1 MSYIT
6 LIIIILLVL
15 LSGLFSG
22 LTLGLLGLDK
32 TELERKIKLKDK
44 RAIKVYSVRK
54 KGNLLLCTLLLGNVA
69 VNAALAIF
77 LGSLATGIVAGL
89 VSTGLIVIFGEI
101 IPQATI
107 SRYAMAFGS
116 KTAWLV
122 KFFIVILSPICWPI
136 AKTLDY
142 FLGEE
147 MPTIWSK
154 NELEEIIK
162 FHQKSKN
169 SSLDADEERII
180 LGALSYSNKTAENV
194 LTPRKVVFSLESKTI
209 LNKKV
214 LNKIKKSGF
223 TRIPIYREN
232 IDNIIG
238 VLYVKKLI
246 GIGKGKK
253 VKDIC
258 QKKNIFKINKNKKL
272 DVLLNDFIKRKIH
285 LAIVFNEYG
294 EFEGIISLED
304 ILEEILRM
312 QIVDEEDTVKDMQK
326 LAKRK

>member
-1 MSYIT
+1 MDYIA
-6 LIIIILLVL
+6 LLSIIILVI

-32 TELERKIKLKDK
+32 TELERKIKLNDPQAKK
-44 RAIKVYSVRK
+44 IYPLRK
-54 KGNLLLCTLLLGNVA
+54 KGNLLLSTLLLGNVA
-69 VNAALAIF
+69 VNATLAIF
-77 LGSLATGIVAGL
+77 LGSIATGVIAGF

-122 KFFIVILSPICWPI
+122 RFFIILFFPICWPI
-136 AKTLDY
+136 SKALDY

-147 MPTIWSK
+147 MPTVWSR

-162 FHQKSKN
+162 FHQKSNKSN
-169 SSLDADEERII
+169 LDADEERII
-180 LGALSYSNKTAENV
+180 LGALSYSHKTAEDV
-194 LTPRKVVFSLESKTI
+194 LTPRKVVFCLEEKTI
-209 LNKKV
+209 LNKKI

-238 VLYVKKLI
+238 ILYAKKLI
-246 GIGKGKK
+246 GIKEGREA
-253 VKDIC
+253 KDLC
-258 QKKNIFKINKNKKL
+258 QKKNIFKINENKKL
-272 DVLLNDFIKRKIH
+272 DVLLNEFIKKKTH
-285 LAIVFNEYG
+285 MAIVFNEYH
-294 EFEGIISLED
+294 EFEGIVSLED
-304 ILEEILRM
+304 ILEEILRT
-312 QIVDEEDTVKDMQK
+312 QIVDEEDKVRDMQK